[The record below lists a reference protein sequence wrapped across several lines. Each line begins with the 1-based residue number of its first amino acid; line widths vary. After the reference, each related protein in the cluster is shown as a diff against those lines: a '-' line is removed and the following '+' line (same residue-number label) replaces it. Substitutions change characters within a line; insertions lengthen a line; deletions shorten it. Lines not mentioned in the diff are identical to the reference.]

1 MIKVVTDTYGVSY
14 TAAAIR
20 TRRQGLLMKEWQ
32 YDQDKNARSVIMKEP
47 GTSQNG
53 DRFGTFVKRIRQK
66 DPREITSI
74 RLADYL
80 GISPTRSCDIE
91 ATDAV
96 LRTWRKSADSAS
108 FSTWMPGYDPAL

>member
-1 MIKVVTDTYGVSY
+1 
-14 TAAAIR
+14 
-20 TRRQGLLMKEWQ
+20 
-32 YDQDKNARSVIMKEP
+32 MKEP

-80 GISPTRSCDIE
+80 GISPTKQTLSYGHGEGRQI
-91 ATDAV
+91 
-96 LRTWRKSADSAS
+96 L
-108 FSTWMPGYDPAL
+108 